1 MNIKV
6 LYFGVGTIVVGAM
19 IVGAMIVGTMI
30 VGAMIVGTMVV
41 GAMIVGAMRRPPY
54 PFQVC
59 VIMIRLGE
67 RMTIK
72 LRKNIMFRGL
82 QRWDGCDRF
91 T

>member
-1 MNIKV
+1 MHEWPHIIS
-6 LYFGVGTIVVGAM
+6 GTDMKGCETS
-19 IVGAMIVGTMI
+19 GTRHNLGL
-30 VGAMIVGTMVV
+30 VSVSNCVNT
-41 GAMIVGAMRRPPY
+41 Y
-54 PFQVC
+54 PFQVW

-82 QRWDGCDRF
+82 QRWDGFDKF

>member
-1 MNIKV
+1 MTTRHTVSNSELFQSDNCSLRKLV
-6 LYFGVGTIVVGAM
+6 QAVYT
-19 IVGAMIVGTMI
+19 
-30 VGAMIVGTMVV
+30 
-41 GAMIVGAMRRPPY
+41 Y